1 MSNTVPAHVF
11 REYDIRG
18 VADRDLSDALAEGIG
33 RGLGTMLAK
42 DGKPPRLAV
51 GRDCRLSSQRLF
63 DALCRGLVATGV
75 HVVEIG
81 VGPTP
86 MLYFAVYHL
95 ETDGGIQIT
104 GSHNP
109 GDENGFKIVLL
120 TRLSPLFPFNVLNYA
135 YGASPVAFRDY
146 LVASWIGMLPATILY
161 VYLGSAIASL
171 ADLAA
176 GRVEGGLAQK
186 LLFGLGLAATAA
198 VTVLVTR
205 IARRALSQAVPTA
218 DAL

>member
-1 MSNTVPAHVF
+1 M
-11 REYDIRG
+11 
-18 VADRDLSDALAEGIG
+18 
-33 RGLGTMLAK
+33 
-42 DGKPPRLAV
+42 
-51 GRDCRLSSQRLF
+51 
-63 DALCRGLVATGV
+63 
-75 HVVEIG
+75 
-81 VGPTP
+81 
-86 MLYFAVYHL
+86 
-95 ETDGGIQIT
+95 
-104 GSHNP
+104 
-109 GDENGFKIVLL
+109 LL

-135 YGASPVAFRDY
+135 YGASPVTFRDY